1 MGGYISLK
9 LVDLTMSIRNLR
21 QINLMIMLI
30 MPNFRKILLD
40 LLPMTGTPAAV
51 EVLAEYIRKTKI
63 KPWEA
68 AITLNALTVTAYSD
82 INIAKYLL
90 VGKM

>member
-1 MGGYISLK
+1 
-9 LVDLTMSIRNLR
+9 
-21 QINLMIMLI
+21 
-30 MPNFRKILLD
+30 MPHFRKILLD

-51 EVLAEYIRKTKI
+51 EVLAEYIMKSKI

-68 AITLNALTVTAYSD
+68 AITLNSLTVTAYSD

-90 VGKM
+90 VRYFKTNC